1 MAKRTADILN
11 GATEGGKK
19 PLTPEGVAAFFD
31 SHFSQKNLK
40 IVPNAYKDPKKNAAM
55 NKAMKDAQKV
65 KK

>member
-19 PLTPEGVAAFFD
+19 PLTSEGVVAFFD
-31 SHFSQKNLK
+31 SKFQSSKLRV
-40 IVPNAYKDPKKNAAM
+40 VPNAYKDPKKNAAM
-55 NKAMKDAQKV
+55 NQAAKQFQKV